1 MSGISFD
8 LLNER
13 YDVIHT
19 RVTMPIANINEIASK
34 RVRQSFDHSQEKQ
47 ATFCLP
53 YAVSLLLPV

>member
-53 YAVSLLLPV
+53 